1 MLSIVGDFLSS
12 RILDPLLNLDQALFL
27 GFSLGKVQEGSTL
40 QSVQTIAL
48 LFFSKTSIEL

>member
-12 RILDPLLNLDQALFL
+12 WILDSLLNLDQALFL

>member
-12 RILDPLLNLDQALFL
+12 WILDPLLNLDQALFL
-27 GFSLGKVQEGSTL
+27 GFSLDKVQEGSTL

>member
-12 RILDPLLNLDQALFL
+12 WILDPLLNLDQALFL